1 MKAKQKSTVQ
11 KQSKQQV
18 ITEIQPEPIQFF
30 YKKLKEERDSKILE
44 REKMSTKESLNENL
58 TKEEIYK
65 LEVEKQKKE
74 KRDNQIAVNSQRERY
89 GARGS
94 RPLFQEICRL
104 EVK

>member
-1 MKAKQKSTVQ
+1 
-11 KQSKQQV
+11 
-18 ITEIQPEPIQFF
+18 
-30 YKKLKEERDSKILE
+30 
-44 REKMSTKESLNENL
+44 MSTKESLNENL

-94 RPLFQEICRL
+94 RCRTR
-104 EVK
+104 